1 MEQEHEVQKSPIV
14 APLLIVV
21 GGVLIVVSNF
31 FHWGRVAATDG
42 TGHRDLKGGT
52 IVLVAGIIVIL
63 LGIALWVIRS
73 RSARIV
79 VSIIAIV
86 GGVAA
91 LLIGAISLSTEF
103 IRNVVAD
110 QLGDENG
117 ISHAEAEHDLQQSE
131 ASGKIET
138 TRQPGV
144 YFALAGGILVL
155 IGGIGGLVTGR
166 EPVAPE
172 AVPGE
177 EFPGPYGTAPPPPPA
192 AGEFAAQTAPSG
204 AEGPGS
210 DPAPPPPPAQ
220 PPPLVPSDTDPSPPP
235 PPAREP
241 PEQG

>member
-1 MEQEHEVQKSPIV
+1 MEQEHEARKSLMV
-14 APLLIVV
+14 APLLIVL
-21 GGVLIVVSNF
+21 GGALIIVSNF
-31 FHWGRVAATDG
+31 LHWGRVAATDG
-42 TGHRDLKGGT
+42 SGHRDLKGGT
-52 IVLVAGIIVIL
+52 IVLVAGIIVVL
-63 LGIALWVIRS
+63 LGIALWAIRS

-79 VSIIAIV
+79 VSVIVIV

-117 ISHAEAEHDLQQSE
+117 ISHAEAERDLQQSE
-131 ASGKIET
+131 ASGKIKT
-138 TRQPGV
+138 TREPGV

-166 EPVAPE
+166 EPAPPE
-172 AVPGE
+172 AVPGGE
-177 EFPGPYGTAPPPPPA
+177 YPGLYGAAPPPPA
-192 AGEFAAQTAPSG
+192 AGEHAALTMPSG
-204 AEGPGS
+204 VEGPGS
-210 DPAPPPPPAQ
+210 EPAPPPPPAQ
-220 PPPLVPSDTDPSPPP
+220 PTPSAPSETDPSPPP